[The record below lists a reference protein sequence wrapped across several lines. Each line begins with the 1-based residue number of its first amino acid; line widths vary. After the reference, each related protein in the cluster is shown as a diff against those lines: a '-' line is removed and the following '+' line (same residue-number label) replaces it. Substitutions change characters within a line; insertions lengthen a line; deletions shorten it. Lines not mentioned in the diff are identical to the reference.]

1 MKEKEEIDLEIQKLM
16 KKARDVSYGQKTLG
30 SLILKAQ
37 KSFIHEKWQGRESK
51 IRTISRG
58 TVLFLAKPFSRYV
71 LVLIRGSFPLRI
83 NSL

>member
-1 MKEKEEIDLEIQKLM
+1 M

-51 IRTISRG
+51 IRTISREDNHF
-58 TVLFLAKPFSRYV
+58 VREVKPKGF
-71 LVLIRGSFPLRI
+71 
-83 NSL
+83 